1 MKKYMLSI
9 GLNDKDSKRQ
19 EVGTLDAY
27 KIVMNIFA
35 ATTGGAT
42 VHEGMGCYTHDN
54 GDVVIEKSLIA
65 YVYTDD
71 DAAIRDAVM
80 QIKTALNQEAI
91 AVESMETN
99 SMFI

>member
-65 YVYTDD
+65 YIYTEDHD
-71 DAAIRDAVM
+71 KVLEAAEA
-80 QIKTALNQEAI
+80 IKTALNQEAV
-91 AVESMETN
+91 ALESIESN